1 MSLLAQAGET
11 LGEVAERAGSAVIG
25 LGGGW
30 GMGSGVVIASG
41 VVLTNAHNV
50 NGDPRVVF
58 ADGRREAATAVAVD
72 MDRDLARLEVNTA
85 SVTPLAWEPEKVH
98 PVIGLPVV
106 GLSNA
111 GGRGLRATLGF
122 VAAAD
127 RIFRGPRGRRIPG
140 GFEHTALA
148 APGSSGGPVV
158 DLDGKLVGL
167 NTRRMG
173 RGFYMAQA
181 AAPDLWSLVEALAA
195 GDRPEAPRLG
205 VGVAPSGVARGLRS
219 SLGLDPVDGLLV
231 RLVEEDSA
239 AAAAGIREGDV
250 LVAAG
255 GKATTD
261 VDDLHQALS
270 AAGESIDLE
279 LVRLN
284 ERISLTARL
293 T

>member
-1 MSLLAQAGET
+1 MSVLAEAGET
-11 LGEVAERAGSAVIG
+11 LGGVAEQAGQAVVG
-25 LGGGW
+25 LGGRW

-58 ADGRREAATAVAVD
+58 PDGRSETARLVTVD
-72 MDRDLARLEVNTA
+72 MDRDLARLEVDTGDL
-85 SVTPLAWEPEKVH
+85 TPLPWQPEKVN

-122 VAAAD
+122 VASVD
-127 RIFRGPRGRRIPG
+127 RTFRGPRGRRIPG

-158 DLDGKLVGL
+158 DLDGNLVGL

-181 AAPDLWSLVEALAA
+181 ATPDLWSLVEALAA
-195 GDRPEAPRLG
+195 GDRPGAPRLG
-205 VGVAPSGVARGLRS
+205 VGVAPSGVARRLRS

-231 RLVEEDSA
+231 RLVEEGSAADSA
-239 AAAAGIREGDV
+239 GVREGDV
-250 LVAAG
+250 LVAAAG
-255 GKATTD
+255 RATTD

-270 AAGESIDLE
+270 GAGETIDLE
-279 LVRLN
+279 LVRVN
-284 ERISLTARL
+284 ERIKLTARL

>member
-1 MSLLAQAGET
+1 MSLLAEVGET
-11 LGEVAERAGSAVIG
+11 LGGVAKKNSPAVVG

-30 GMGSGVVIASG
+30 GMGSGVVIRPG

-50 NGDPRVVF
+50 SGEPQVVF
-58 ADGRREAATAVAVD
+58 SDGRVETATTVTVD
-72 MDRDLARLEVNTA
+72 VDRDLARLEVDTGE
-85 SVTPLAWEPEKVH
+85 VTPLPWEPEQVA

-122 VAAAD
+122 VASVN
-127 RIFRGPRGRRIPG
+127 RTFRGPRGRRIPA

-158 DLDGKLVGL
+158 DREGRLVGL

-181 AAPDLWSLVEALAA
+181 ATTELYQLVETLAA

-205 VGVAPSGVARGLRS
+205 IGVAPSGVARRLRA

-231 RLVEEDSA
+231 RLVEEGSA
-239 AAAAGIREGDV
+239 AADAGIREGDV
-250 LVAAG
+250 MVGAG
-255 GKATTD
+255 GRTTAD
-261 VDDLHQALS
+261 IDDLHQALS
-270 AAGESIDLE
+270 AAGQNIELE
-279 LVRLN
+279 LVRVN
-284 ERISLTARL
+284 ERVNLTARL